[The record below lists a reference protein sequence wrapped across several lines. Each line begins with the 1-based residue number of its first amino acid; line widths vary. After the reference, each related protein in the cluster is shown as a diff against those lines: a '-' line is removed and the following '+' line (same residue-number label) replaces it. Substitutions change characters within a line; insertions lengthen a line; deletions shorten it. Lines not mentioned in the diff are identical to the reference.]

1 LEIGYSGY
9 KKNNEFHT
17 QNVFLECWR
26 DVHRGMDKTNDPIFF
41 KSIEK
46 YDSVFLAET
55 HLGYN
60 STIKNIGP
68 FHYHPILV
76 CRSVTRANNRYVGGL
91 AILRKP
97 HVKYHVKIL
106 KNSNPDYQWIKLDKN
121 FFGFQKDILICVL
134 YYPPITSSY
143 SKKLNLNLFDYI
155 EKDII
160 SLCKNSD
167 IIVCGDFN
175 ARTGIQDVYIIQD
188 DSKCLP
194 LFDTY
199 PH

>member
-1 LEIGYSGY
+1 MSSTLRMC
-9 KKNNEFHT
+9 FW
-17 QNVFLECWR
+17 NVGGVYTGGL
-26 DVHRGMDKTNDPIFF
+26 DKTNDPIFL

-46 YDSVFLAET
+46 YDLVFLAET

-68 FHYHPILV
+68 FHYHPI
-76 CRSVTRANNRYVGGL
+76 CRYVTRANNRHVGGL
-91 AILRKP
+91 AVLRKP
-97 HVKYHVKIL
+97 HVQNHVKIL

-121 FFGFQKDILICVL
+121 CFGFQKDILICAL

-143 SKKLNLNLFDYI
+143 SKKFYLNQLFDCI

-167 IIVCGDFN
+167 ILVCGDFN